1 MFAAR
6 QAFSQASRRTFS
18 SSARQVCLTPA
29 IQWEMPLLVFGE
41 CVGMAMCILVEL
53 G

>member
-18 SSARQVCLTPA
+18 SSARQVREFPEPPIAFLEGAWNWQPTA
-29 IQWEMPLLVFGE
+29 IEAGN
-41 CVGMAMCILVEL
+41 G
-53 G
+53 